1 MTKNVTLKLFS
12 VQFGMKIIIIED
24 DALIAYQIKACVEKL
39 GHEVLGSFDA
49 AAPALEFI
57 ASNRPDFVF
66 MDIELE
72 GPMDGIQCAS
82 VLKSNYDIPSLFVTS
97 HDEAK
102 IIEEA
107 TNLDPLNFLPKP
119 FTDKNIEAA
128 LALAS
133 IALKKHKPSQANDS
147 IASLGEYTF
156 NFDYSTLKFKETI
169 VDLSPNETRLIS
181 LLFKSI
187 GNIVSS
193 DELISY
199 IWEDKSTSLSAFRK
213 LISRTN
219 DRLIDIKIV
228 SDRGVGYYLQN
239 I

>member
-1 MTKNVTLKLFS
+1 
-12 VQFGMKIIIIED
+12 MKIIIIED

-49 AAPALEFI
+49 AVSALECI
-57 ASNRPDFVF
+57 SSDKPDFVF

-97 HDEAK
+97 HDEAQ

-107 TNLDPLNFLPKP
+107 TNLGPLNFLPKP

-133 IALKKHKPSQANDS
+133 VALKKDKPIQHN
-147 IASLGEYTF
+147 ASVAILGAYTF
-156 NFDYSTLKFKETI
+156 NFDYSTLKFKDVI

-187 GNIVSS
+187 GSTVAS
-193 DELISY
+193 DEFISY

-219 DRLIDIKIV
+219 DKLIDIKIV

-239 I
+239 S